1 MQYADIYISN
11 VKPEKYVSRE
21 VIEAAKNELSR
32 KSWKDVRIEGVSRSF
47 IHGFYL
53 LLNAEKLLPKIP
65 MTMFPIPTDTGVF
78 PINNPGRDSL
88 VLVTG
93 NSELT
98 AELLFSF
105 LGHTKTP
112 LYLVLS
118 NTSGDTVDM
127 SAVNK
132 SFSPESLKEL
142 LLGVDVE
149 KKELIIP
156 GFLKDFKEDI
166 ERTTGWSVVVGP
178 TCILELPF
186 FLGDRWIPG

>member
-1 MQYADIYISN
+1 MQYANIYISE
-11 VKPEKYVSRE
+11 VKLEKYVSRGI
-21 VIEAAKNELSR
+21 VEAVKAELSS
-32 KSWKDVRIEGVSRSF
+32 KSWENVRIEGISRSF
-47 IHGFYL
+47 IHGIYL

-78 PINNPGRDSL
+78 PINDPGKNSL

-118 NTSGDTVDM
+118 DTSGDTVDM

-132 SFSPESLKEL
+132 SFSPESLREL
-142 LLGVDVE
+142 LSKVDVE
-149 KKELIIP
+149 EKELVIP
-156 GFLKDFKEDI
+156 GFLKDFKKDI
-166 ERTTGWSVVVGP
+166 EKTTGWNVVVGP
-178 TCILELPF
+178 ICILELPF